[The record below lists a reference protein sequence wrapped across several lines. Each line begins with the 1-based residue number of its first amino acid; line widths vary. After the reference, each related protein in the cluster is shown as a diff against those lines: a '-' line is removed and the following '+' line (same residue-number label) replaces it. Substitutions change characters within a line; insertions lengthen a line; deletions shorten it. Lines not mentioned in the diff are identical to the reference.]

1 MRRMLIKIINN
12 IAEDCDKTKLNK
24 LKKMSTLLN
33 NINLP
38 ISLLRNNLKRLMIN
52 IFKKEKISLSLLNFK
67 FKEYLLKRKMPN
79 IKNILMIPSY
89 GYHKKVIN
97 DFIQDKKINNKIVKC
112 LHLTYNYALLELM

>member
-1 MRRMLIKIINN
+1 
-12 IAEDCDKTKLNK
+12 
-24 LKKMSTLLN
+24 
-33 NINLP
+33 
-38 ISLLRNNLKRLMIN
+38 MIN

-97 DFIQDKKINNKIVKC
+97 DFIQDKKINNNIVKC

>member
-24 LKKMSTLLN
+24 LKKISTLLN

-38 ISLLRNNLKRLMIN
+38 RSLLRNNLKRLMIN
-52 IFKKEKISLSLLNFK
+52 IFKKEKISLSLLNFY
-67 FKEYLLKRKMPN
+67 FKDYLSKRKMPN
-79 IKNILMIPSY
+79 IQNILMMPSY

-97 DFIQDKKINNKIVKC
+97 DFIQDEKLNNIAKC
-112 LHLTYNYALLELM
+112 LHLTYSYNLLELM

>member
-38 ISLLRNNLKRLMIN
+38 ISLLRKNLKRLMIN

-67 FKEYLLKRKMPN
+67 FKN
-79 IKNILMIPSY
+79 IY
-89 GYHKKVIN
+89 
-97 DFIQDKKINNKIVKC
+97 
-112 LHLTYNYALLELM
+112 

>member
-24 LKKMSTLLN
+24 LKKISTLLN

-38 ISLLRNNLKRLMIN
+38 RSLLRNNLKRLMIN
-52 IFKKEKISLSLLNFK
+52 IFKKEKISLSLLNFY
-67 FKEYLLKRKMPN
+67 FKDYLSKRKMPN
-79 IKNILMIPSY
+79 IQNILMMPSY

-97 DFIQDKKINNKIVKC
+97 DFIQDEKLNNNIAKC
-112 LHLTYNYALLELM
+112 LHLTYSYNLLELM

>member
-97 DFIQDKKINNKIVKC
+97 DFIQDKKINNNIVKC